1 MTPRHSVRLVDVA
14 KRAGVTVSTASRALA
29 RPEMV
34 RPETRERVEWA
45 AAELGY
51 EPNRAARSLITEST
65 GPPRPVARTK
75 E

>member
-14 KRAGVTVSTASRALA
+14 KRAGVTVSPASRALA